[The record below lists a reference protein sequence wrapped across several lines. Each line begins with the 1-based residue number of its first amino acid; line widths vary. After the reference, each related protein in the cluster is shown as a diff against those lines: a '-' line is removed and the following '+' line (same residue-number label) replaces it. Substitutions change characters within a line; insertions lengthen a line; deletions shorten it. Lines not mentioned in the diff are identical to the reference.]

1 MKKRGLLMLSR
12 LTSMLSI
19 VMICLAVVLLSYLTE
34 VGVRIE
40 KLIDPHNPIKTT
52 SDTTDIDTKIMRRL
66 QRIGTFTGTGFLKS
80 GDVRRDQRRIPH
92 KPE

>member
-1 MKKRGLLMLSR
+1 MLSR

-19 VMICLAVVLLSYLTE
+19 VMICLVVVLLSYLTE

-66 QRIGTFTGTGFLKS
+66 QRIGTFTGKDFLKS

>member
-1 MKKRGLLMLSR
+1 MLSR

-19 VMICLAVVLLSYLTE
+19 VMICLVVVLLSYLTE

-40 KLIDPHNPIKTT
+40 KLIDPHNPITTT
-52 SDTTDIDTKIMRRL
+52 SDTTDIDTEIMRRL
-66 QRIGTFTGTGFLKS
+66 QRIGTFTGKGTDTDTGFLKS
-80 GDVRRDQRRIPH
+80 GDVQRDQRRIPH

>member
-1 MKKRGLLMLSR
+1 MLSR

-19 VMICLAVVLLSYLTE
+19 VMICLVVVLLSYLTE

-40 KLIDPHNPIKTT
+40 KLIDPHNPIKIT

>member
-1 MKKRGLLMLSR
+1 MLSR

-19 VMICLAVVLLSYLTE
+19 VMICLVVVLLLYLTE
-34 VGVRIE
+34 IGVRIE
-40 KLIDPHNPIKTT
+40 KLIDPHNPITTT
-52 SDTTDIDTKIMRRL
+52 SDTTDIDTEIMRRL

-80 GDVRRDQRRIPH
+80 GDVRRDQRRTPH

>member
-1 MKKRGLLMLSR
+1 MLSR

-19 VMICLAVVLLSYLTE
+19 VMICLVVVLLSCLTE

-40 KLIDPHNPIKTT
+40 KLIDPHNPITTT
-52 SDTTDIDTKIMRRL
+52 SDTTDIDTEIMRRL
-66 QRIGTFTGTGFLKS
+66 QRIGTLTGTGFLKS

>member
-1 MKKRGLLMLSR
+1 MLSR

-19 VMICLAVVLLSYLTE
+19 VMICLVVVLLSYLTE

-40 KLIDPHNPIKTT
+40 KLIDPHNPITT
-52 SDTTDIDTKIMRRL
+52 SSDTTDIDTEIMRRL
-66 QRIGTFTGTGFLKS
+66 QRIGTLTGTGFLKS

>member
-1 MKKRGLLMLSR
+1 MLSR

-19 VMICLAVVLLSYLTE
+19 VMICLVVVLLSYLTE

-40 KLIDPHNPIKTT
+40 KLIDPHNPITTT
-52 SDTTDIDTKIMRRL
+52 SDTTDIDTEIIRRL
-66 QRIGTFTGTGFLKS
+66 QRIGTFTGTVFFKS
-80 GDVRRDQRRIPH
+80 GDVRRDQRRIQH

>member
-1 MKKRGLLMLSR
+1 MLSR

-19 VMICLAVVLLSYLTE
+19 VMICLVVVLFSYLTE

-40 KLIDPHNPIKTT
+40 KLIDPHNPITTT
-52 SDTTDIDTKIMRRL
+52 SDTTDIDTEIMRRL

>member
-1 MKKRGLLMLSR
+1 MLSR

-19 VMICLAVVLLSYLTE
+19 VLVCLVVVLLSYLTE

-40 KLIDPHNPIKTT
+40 KLIDPHNPITTT
-52 SDTTDIDTKIMRRL
+52 SDTTDIDTEIMRRL